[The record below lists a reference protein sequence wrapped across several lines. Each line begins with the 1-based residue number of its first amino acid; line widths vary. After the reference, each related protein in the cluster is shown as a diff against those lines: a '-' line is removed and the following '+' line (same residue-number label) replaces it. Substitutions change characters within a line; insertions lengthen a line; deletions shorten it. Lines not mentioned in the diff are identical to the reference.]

1 MHRATLAP
9 VLGVL
14 HAIAACAGAGATR
27 SPVGPAAACLPLAEA
42 QARAAAGAQRNE
54 ERYRKALEAKG
65 LAPIALEQKEEISV
79 HENEGAVREGMITRD
94 EGGRQVRYL
103 IGPEGRRAC
112 NIDPRGWSLA
122 RNASGELYTVERRP
136 KVLQPDYIAACGC
149 RVESGAVCGGAAV
162 NPYAA
167 GLYPIPDGLEYKG
180 SVAIEY
186 DRDAESV
193 LFTSRLPNGK
203 DCPPQE
209 PPP

>member
-14 HAIAACAGAGATR
+14 HAIAACSGATR
-27 SPVGPAAACLPLAEA
+27 SSGRPAEACLPLAEA
-42 QARAAAGAQRNE
+42 QARTGAGAQRNE

-65 LAPIALEQKEEISV
+65 LAPIALEQKEELSV
-79 HENEGAVREGMITRD
+79 RENEGAVRDGMITRD

-103 IGPEGRRAC
+103 IGPEVRRAC
-112 NIDPRGWSLA
+112 YIDPRGWSLA

-167 GLYPIPDGLEYKG
+167 GLYPVPDGLEYKG
-180 SVAIEY
+180 SIAIEY
-186 DRDAESV
+186 DQDAESV
-193 LFTSRLPNGK
+193 LFTGRLPNGK
-203 DCPPQE
+203 DCPIPE